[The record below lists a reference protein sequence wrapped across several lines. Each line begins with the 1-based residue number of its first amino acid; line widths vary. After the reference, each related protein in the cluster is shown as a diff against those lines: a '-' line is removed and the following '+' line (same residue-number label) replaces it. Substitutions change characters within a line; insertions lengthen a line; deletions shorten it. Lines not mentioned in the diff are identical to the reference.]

1 MDTSQIGEI
10 VGGFLQT
17 LRPDS
22 VADIILYLIF
32 FLALI
37 TTMLLPDDNAQA
49 SNLLYLTL
57 LLAIFDLTVGQ
68 LWYNDPDI
76 VRAFGAFIARVGL
89 FLAPFIAA
97 GSARTKGKKGRM
109 GMPLSAVIGIIGL
122 IYFLGAFLVPNIIF
136 RVMF

>member
-1 MDTSQIGEI
+1 MDTSQIGTM

-22 VADIILYLIF
+22 AADIMLYLIF

-49 SNLLYLTL
+49 TNLLYLTL

-68 LWYNDPDI
+68 IWYKDPDI
-76 VRAFGAFIARVGL
+76 TKAFPAFVVRVGL

-109 GMPLSAVIGIIGL
+109 GMPLSAVTGILGL
-122 IYFLGAFLVPNIIF
+122 LYFLAAFLVPTI
-136 RVMF
+136 MFKTMF